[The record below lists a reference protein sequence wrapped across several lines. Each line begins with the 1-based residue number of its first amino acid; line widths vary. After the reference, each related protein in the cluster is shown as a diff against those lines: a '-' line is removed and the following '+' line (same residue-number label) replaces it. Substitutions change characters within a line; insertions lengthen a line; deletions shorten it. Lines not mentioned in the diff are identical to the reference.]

1 MNEPTRPVRVVVT
14 DVHMQFGSM
23 VTFLVKLAL
32 AAVPALLILSV
43 VGMIA
48 FVVLSA
54 AFTR

>member
-54 AFTR
+54 VFTR